1 MELNLTLISSLA
13 VVLGLSLVY
22 FGNKPKSVE
31 DDENNELRNRKDWA
45 RSKVAMTLLKTKTR
59 SVSHTSAAINRLE
72 KDIEVWRKRY
82 KEKMK
87 ENLRL
92 KKK

>member
-1 MELNLTLISSLA
+1 MHQTEAS
-13 VVLGLSLVY
+13 G
-22 FGNKPKSVE
+22 
-31 DDENNELRNRKDWA
+31 DDEYNELWNRKDWA
-45 RSKVAMTLLKTKTR
+45 RSKVANDTIKDKTR

-92 KKK
+92 KKKIVQVQRDAQAFFGTMKKIKS